1 MCKMNEMM
9 MTMNVN
15 DIYSRMMV
23 LSVVVEQKSSVEDVC
38 VCDVVVQI

>member
-1 MCKMNEMM
+1 MNEMM

-15 DIYSRMMV
+15 DIYNRMMMMV